1 MDRTDIDDIKDDIR
15 AEARAEIHSEPQP
28 DHWLG
33 ALCHSLGLSV
43 GTAKSVA
50 AIALGVVLGSGVSVV
65 FGLNISISEIDPLLL
80 AGGYLLFVT
89 VLVVL
94 VGTINNHSGSEI
106 EDRIG

>member
-1 MDRTDIDDIKDDIR
+1 MDQTDSDNIENDIR
-15 AEARAEIHSEPQP
+15 AEVRAEIHSESEP
-28 DHWLG
+28 DHWVG

-50 AIALGVVLGSGVSVV
+50 AIALGVVLGSGFSVV
-65 FGLNISISEIDPLLL
+65 FGLNISLSEIDPLLL

-94 VGTINNHSGSEI
+94 VGTVNNHSGSEI
-106 EDRIG
+106 EDRI

>member
-1 MDRTDIDDIKDDIR
+1 MDRTDSDDIEHGIR
-15 AEARAEIHSEPQP
+15 AEVRAEIHSEPQP

-50 AIALGVVLGSGVSVV
+50 AIALGVVLGSGFSVV
-65 FGLNISISEIDPLLL
+65 FGLNISLSETDPLLL

-89 VLVVL
+89 ALIVL
-94 VGTINNHSGSEI
+94 VGTVNNHSGNEVG
-106 EDRIG
+106 DWMR